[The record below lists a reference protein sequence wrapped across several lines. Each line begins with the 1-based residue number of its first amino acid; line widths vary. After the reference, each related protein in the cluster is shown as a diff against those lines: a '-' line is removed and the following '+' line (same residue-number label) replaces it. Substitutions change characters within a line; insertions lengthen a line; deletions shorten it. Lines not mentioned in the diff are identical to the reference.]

1 MLKDFLQSKQ
11 AKRAYWAMIN
21 VAMGLALSFITFAA
35 SENLAWAGML
45 LMPFTA
51 FSQWFT
57 KEIIAPKLK

>member
-11 AKRAYWAMIN
+11 AKRAYWAMLN
-21 VAMGLALSFITFAA
+21 VAMGLALSFVTFAA

-51 FSQWFT
+51 FS
-57 KEIIAPKLK
+57 